1 MAMQDPD
8 MGMKMRNQRLLITV
22 IPHAMTG
29 VCVCMSMILVS
40 VCIGIS
46 ALGWIGTLQLDF
58 VPAVMHNSAFIF
70 WRILCALPRLERNF
84 FPHFPSCF
92 FPFFYRP

>member
-29 VCVCMSMILVS
+29 EFVCVRMYVCMYNMSVPLAVS
-40 VCIGIS
+40 VHWHLCVHV
-46 ALGWIGTLQLDF
+46 WTGTLQPVF
-58 VPAVMHNSAFIF
+58 VPAVMHNAAVDFGK
-70 WRILCALPRLERNF
+70 
-84 FPHFPSCF
+84 
-92 FPFFYRP
+92 